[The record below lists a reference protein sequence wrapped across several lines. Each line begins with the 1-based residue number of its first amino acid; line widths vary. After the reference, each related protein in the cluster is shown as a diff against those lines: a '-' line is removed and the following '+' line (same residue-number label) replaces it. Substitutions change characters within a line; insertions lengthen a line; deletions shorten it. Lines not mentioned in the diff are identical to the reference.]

1 MSIFKS
7 IGKIAKS
14 VIKSPI
20 LKVGV
25 SGLAVAFPVV
35 GIPAAAGVAAAGK
48 IVDAAQGK
56 AGTPAQQASAKRAV
70 ANTIVQAKQGDA
82 SAQRA
87 LTAMKKAQVA
97 KALVSGMSKQEP
109 GYFVDRSGRFR
120 RVG

>member
-20 LKVGV
+20 LKVGTA
-25 SGLAVAFPVV
+25 GLAVAFPVV

-56 AGTPAQQASAKRAV
+56 KGTPAQQASAKRVV
-70 ANTIVQAKQGDA
+70 ANTIVAAREGDA
-82 SAQRA
+82 GAQRA
-87 LTAMKKAQVA
+87 LEAMKKAQVA
-97 KALVSGMSKQEP
+97 KGLVAGMQEP
-109 GYFVDRSGRFR
+109 GFFVDRLGRFR